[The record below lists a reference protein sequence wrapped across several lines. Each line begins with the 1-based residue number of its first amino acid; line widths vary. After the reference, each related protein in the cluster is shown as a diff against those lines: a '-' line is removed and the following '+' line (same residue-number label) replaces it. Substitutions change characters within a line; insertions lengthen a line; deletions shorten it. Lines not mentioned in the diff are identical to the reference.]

1 MTNDTAKL
9 INELNHLAESC
20 CEGSDFTLEHCIAGR
35 AAIELE
41 LQAAHVTR
49 LEKEVK
55 ALKEA
60 YGIK

>member
-1 MTNDTAKL
+1 MTESTSNL
-9 INELNHLAESC
+9 IDELNHLAISC
-20 CEGSDFTLEHCIAGR
+20 CEGSNFTREHNLAGR

-55 ALKEA
+55 ALKKA
-60 YGIK
+60 YKVE